1 MSHLNFWHFSYFH
14 TNFCPNTTDLSG
26 NTVWLQAPVFN
37 KLAKLTFFGF
47 FNELLSTQ
55 NVYVASFARNIAW
68 DFFCDFQTFE
78 IFYKRWIADWTQKT
92 INLGS
97 NSVTKPRFR
106 TLGMLKSEEPAA
118 SAGPSFSWLH
128 VRSNTVR
135 ISWPRVTG
143 QAPHSGRFHWL
154 CYSRLKA
161 RKWLI
166 PLTTFHSPADHLES
180 PLIIIHFYMN
190 KKGRKES
197 IFHFSCKRI
206 DTDFSI
212 VLRSGTKLESEVG
225 KESRKV
231 ALGTL

>member
-1 MSHLNFWHFSYFH
+1 M
-14 TNFCPNTTDLSG
+14 
-26 NTVWLQAPVFN
+26 
-37 KLAKLTFFGF
+37 
-47 FNELLSTQ
+47 
-55 NVYVASFARNIAW
+55 
-68 DFFCDFQTFE
+68 
-78 IFYKRWIADWTQKT
+78 
-92 INLGS
+92 
-97 NSVTKPRFR
+97 TKPRFR
-106 TLGMLKSEEPAA
+106 TLGMLKSEEP
-118 SAGPSFSWLH
+118 AGPSFSWLH

-143 QAPHSGRFHWL
+143 QAPHSGRQWL
-154 CYSRLKA
+154 ALA
-161 RKWLI
+161 GKWLI

-225 KESRKV
+225 KESGKV

>member
-1 MSHLNFWHFSYFH
+1 M
-14 TNFCPNTTDLSG
+14 TK
-26 NTVWLQAPVFN
+26 LQ
-37 KLAKLTFFGF
+37 
-47 FNELLSTQ
+47 
-55 NVYVASFARNIAW
+55 
-68 DFFCDFQTFE
+68 
-78 IFYKRWIADWTQKT
+78 
-92 INLGS
+92 
-97 NSVTKPRFR
+97 FR

-161 RKWLI
+161 GKWLI

-180 PLIIIHFYMN
+180 LLINIHFYMN
-190 KKGRKES
+190 KKKGGRDQSFVFHAKES
-197 IFHFSCKRI
+197 TLILVLC
-206 DTDFSI
+206 
-212 VLRSGTKLESEVG
+212 LRSGTKLESEVG
-225 KESRKV
+225 KESGKV

>member
-1 MSHLNFWHFSYFH
+1 MLHETFSVIFKHLKDFRNPWKM
-14 TNFCPNTTDLSG
+14 NT
-26 NTVWLQAPVFN
+26 
-37 KLAKLTFFGF
+37 
-47 FNELLSTQ
+47 
-55 NVYVASFARNIAW
+55 
-68 DFFCDFQTFE
+68 
-78 IFYKRWIADWTQKT
+78 DWTQKT
-92 INLGS
+92 INLRS

-161 RKWLI
+161 GKWLI

-180 PLIIIHFYMN
+180 LLIIIHFKSIKRAEM
-190 KKGRKES
+190 KGS
-197 IFHFSCKRI
+197 
-206 DTDFSI
+206 
-212 VLRSGTKLESEVG
+212 
-225 KESRKV
+225 
-231 ALGTL
+231 TL

>member
-1 MSHLNFWHFSYFH
+1 M
-14 TNFCPNTTDLSG
+14 TK
-26 NTVWLQAPVFN
+26 LQ
-37 KLAKLTFFGF
+37 
-47 FNELLSTQ
+47 
-55 NVYVASFARNIAW
+55 
-68 DFFCDFQTFE
+68 
-78 IFYKRWIADWTQKT
+78 
-92 INLGS
+92 
-97 NSVTKPRFR
+97 FR

-161 RKWLI
+161 GKWLI

-180 PLIIIHFYMN
+180 LLINIHFYMN
-190 KKGRKES
+190 KKKGRKES
-197 IFHFSCKRI
+197 IFRFSCKRI

-212 VLRSGTKLESEVG
+212 VLAIRDKIGM
-225 KESRKV
+225 
-231 ALGTL
+231 

>member
-1 MSHLNFWHFSYFH
+1 M
-14 TNFCPNTTDLSG
+14 TK
-26 NTVWLQAPVFN
+26 LQ
-37 KLAKLTFFGF
+37 
-47 FNELLSTQ
+47 
-55 NVYVASFARNIAW
+55 
-68 DFFCDFQTFE
+68 
-78 IFYKRWIADWTQKT
+78 
-92 INLGS
+92 
-97 NSVTKPRFR
+97 FR

-161 RKWLI
+161 GKWLI

-180 PLIIIHFYMN
+180 LLISIHFYMN
-190 KKGRKES
+190 KKGGRNQSFVFTCE
-197 IFHFSCKRI
+197 RI

-212 VLRSGTKLESEVG
+212 VLAIRDKIG
-225 KESRKV
+225 K
-231 ALGTL
+231 